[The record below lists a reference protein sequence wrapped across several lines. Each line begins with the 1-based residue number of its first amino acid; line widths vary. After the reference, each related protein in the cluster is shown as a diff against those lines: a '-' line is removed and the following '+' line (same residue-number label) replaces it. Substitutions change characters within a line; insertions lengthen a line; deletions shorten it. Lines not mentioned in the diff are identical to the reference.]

1 MARLLLLTHRYPYPP
16 GEEFL
21 EAELPYLARAFD
33 HVDVVP
39 TGLDPANA
47 RPAPILPPGCSLR
60 TDIALAISAADADL
74 TVSSRMGRLLNAQ
87 AFRLFAAD
95 LPRALTAGADSARKL
110 TRYVARAILI
120 GRVLRGAYP
129 LPLSEDCLVYSYW
142 LGAEALAAAL
152 ALPSATL
159 VARAHGGDLYEDR
172 RNPPYLPLQHETIT
186 RLDRLYAISN
196 HGRLHLH
203 RRYPDLAHK
212 VHLSR
217 LGVPSPAGRA
227 VQSTDGVGR
236 ILSCAYVRSEKRLDL
251 LIEALRLCQDPIEWT
266 HIGSGPDLD
275 RIQQLALQLPS
286 HVRACFTGQLCHSQV
301 IDYYGGHAVDLFV
314 SCSIAEGLPVTIME
328 AMSFGVPI
336 LATGVGGVPEL
347 VDDTNGCLLDPAAS
361 PDTIAAALTRLL
373 RQGPET
379 RGMLSDASVARWR
392 DLVDAN
398 TQFPLFAA
406 DLIALLREST
416 EKRRLEVA

>member
-1 MARLLLLTHRYPYPP
+1 MAHLEVRPQNRIAAIEQVRRQIARGKSADSGNERPSGHGLPDFDLKFEFHAGPFDDWTRAATQIQWAVDAEGDTGDAAERRPLERVAGGRVDDGASSGQHRPRIVG
-16 GEEFL
+16 GEH
-21 EAELPYLARAFD
+21 D
-33 HVDVVP
+33 
-39 TGLDPANA
+39 
-47 RPAPILPPGCSLR
+47 
-60 TDIALAISAADADL
+60 
-74 TVSSRMGRLLNAQ
+74 SSR
-87 AFRLFAAD
+87 
-95 LPRALTAGADSARKL
+95 
-110 TRYVARAILI
+110 
-120 GRVLRGAYP
+120 
-129 LPLSEDCLVYSYW
+129 
-142 LGAEALAAAL
+142 
-152 ALPSATL
+152 
-159 VARAHGGDLYEDR
+159 
-172 RNPPYLPLQHETIT
+172 
-186 RLDRLYAISN
+186 LD
-196 HGRLHLH
+196 G
-203 RRYPDLAHK
+203 
-212 VHLSR
+212 
-217 LGVPSPAGRA
+217 
-227 VQSTDGVGR
+227 
-236 ILSCAYVRSEKRLDL
+236 
-251 LIEALRLCQDPIEWT
+251 